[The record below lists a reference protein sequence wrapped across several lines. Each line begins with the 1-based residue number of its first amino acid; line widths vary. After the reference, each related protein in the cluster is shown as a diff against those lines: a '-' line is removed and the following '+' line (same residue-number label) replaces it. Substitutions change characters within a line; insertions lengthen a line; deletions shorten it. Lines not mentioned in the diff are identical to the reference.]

1 MPRTTDSRGFTL
13 VELMVVV
20 AIMGTVAAM
29 ALLMTPEFRRQ
40 ARADSGT
47 LQAMNAIRFARE
59 IAVSQRRNVRLV
71 FVAPRQIQLV
81 REDIN
86 AMGVVTGTTLM
97 STVTLEQGIEFRQFA
112 GQGDTGDAFGLAGPV
127 AFGPSATRLF
137 TSEGSFVTAAGQPLN
152 GTLFLGRNNEP
163 GSSRAITVFGPTAL
177 IKSWRWDGFR
187 WVE

>member
-1 MPRTTDSRGFTL
+1 MTRTTDNRGFSL

-20 AIMGTVAAM
+20 AIMATVAAT
-29 ALLMTPEFRRQ
+29 AVLLTPEFRRQ
-40 ARADSGT
+40 ARAESGV
-47 LQAMNAIRFARE
+47 LQALNAFRFARE
-59 IAVSQRRNVRLV
+59 IAVSQRRNVRVV
-71 FVAPRQIQLV
+71 FVAPNRIQIV

-86 AMGVVTGTTLM
+86 AVGTVIGTTLM
-97 STVTLEQGIEFRQFA
+97 NTIFLEGAIEFRQFP
-112 GQGDTGDAFGLAGPV
+112 GQGDTGDAFGMAGPI

-163 GSSRAITVFGPTAL
+163 NSSRAITVFGPTAL

>member
-1 MPRTTDSRGFTL
+1 MPRRTDNRGFSL

-29 ALLMTPEFRRQ
+29 AVLLTPEFRRQ
-40 ARADSGT
+40 ARADSGI
-47 LQAMNAIRFARE
+47 LKAMNAFRYGRE

-71 FVAPRQIQLV
+71 FVAPNRIQLV

-86 AMGVVTGTTLM
+86 ATGVVSGTTLLG
-97 STVTLEQGIEFRQFA
+97 TIFLEGAMEFRQFP
-112 GQGDTGDAFGLAGPV
+112 GQGDTGDGFGATGPI

-137 TSEGSFVTAAGQPLN
+137 TSDGSFVTAAGQPLN

-163 GSSRAITVFGPTAL
+163 GSARAITVFGPTAL
-177 IKSWRWDGFR
+177 IKSWRWDGVK

>member
-1 MPRTTDSRGFTL
+1 MTRTTDTRGFSL

-20 AIMGTVAAM
+20 AIMATVAAT
-29 ALLMTPEFRRQ
+29 AVLLTPEFRRQ
-40 ARADSGT
+40 ARAESGV
-47 LQAMNAIRFARE
+47 LQAMNAIRLARE

-71 FVAPRQIQLV
+71 FVAPNRIQIV

-86 AMGVVTGTTLM
+86 AAGVVVGTTQM
-97 STVTLEQGIEFRQFA
+97 STVTLEGAIDFRQFP
-112 GQGDTGDAFGLAGPV
+112 GQGDTGDAFGMAGPI

-152 GTLFLGRNNEP
+152 GTLFLGRINEP
-163 GSSRAITVFGPTAL
+163 KSARAITIFGPTAL
-177 IKSWRWDGFR
+177 IKAWRWDGVK

>member
-1 MPRTTDSRGFTL
+1 MTRTTDNRGFSL

-20 AIMGTVAAM
+20 AIMATVAAT
-29 ALLMTPEFRRQ
+29 AVLLTPEFRRQ
-40 ARADSGT
+40 ARADSGIQ
-47 LQAMNAIRFARE
+47 QAMNAVRFARE

-71 FVAPRQIQLV
+71 FVAPNRIQLV

-86 AMGVVTGTTLM
+86 AAGVVIGTTLM
-97 STVTLEQGIEFRQFA
+97 STIFLEGAMEFRQFA
-112 GQGDTGDAFGLAGPV
+112 GQGDTGDGFGLAGPI

-152 GTLFLGRNNEP
+152 GTLFLGRINEP
-163 GSSRAITVFGPTAL
+163 KSARAITVFGPTAL
-177 IKSWRWDGFR
+177 IKAWRWDGVK